1 MTYLRSGTFPSFMC
15 PLLFSPLRTHMRQ
28 AGKVITQIQQLPKS
42 LPCADTYTSTWPWL
56 FSPVQIKQTL
66 LGCYQEG
73 VLSSLPIKVAPDS
86 AESLELESQATMGVL
101 IPLLALAAVC
111 TGKYHSFFN
120 SLQTQKGFHLG
131 EMGLKPIQY

>member
-1 MTYLRSGTFPSFMC
+1 MPIAVLPPKNTHAASWEGHYPDSAAANVTALRRYLHFYVALAFHSR
-15 PLLFSPLRTHMRQ
+15 
-28 AGKVITQIQQLPKS
+28 A
-42 LPCADTYTSTWPWL
+42 
-56 FSPVQIKQTL
+56 VQIKQTL

-86 AESLELESQATMGVL
+86 AESLELESQATMGLL